1 MADELRALIC
11 EVPGWGWVGLV
22 ASERGLR
29 LLVLPQPA
37 AEAAVNAVHAQ
48 YPEVTVAADMSAA
61 AGTGA
66 TSPAVEVLIEAAHQ
80 VRAYLAGEQRR
91 FHVPLDLRGH
101 TEFALSVW
109 AAARR
114 IGYGETRTYRWI
126 GEQLGGG
133 PGIYQAVGTALAANP
148 VPLIIPCHRVVGV
161 DGSLHGYAGGL
172 EMKRRLLALESG
184 QEQLAGL

>member
-1 MADELRALIC
+1 MADELHASVC

-22 ASERGLR
+22 ASDRGLR
-29 LLVLPQPA
+29 LLVLPQPSP
-37 AEAAVNAVHAQ
+37 EAAIEAIHAQ
-48 YPEVTVAADMSAA
+48 YPEVTVAANLSAVVE
-61 AGTGA
+61 TIA
-66 TSPAVEVLIEAAHQ
+66 TSPAIEILIEAMLK
-80 VRAYLAGEQRR
+80 VRAYLAGERR
-91 FHVPLDLRGH
+91 EFQVPLDLRGH

-133 PGIYQAVGTALAANP
+133 SGIYQAVGAALGANP
-148 VPLIIPCHRVVGV
+148 VPLIIPCHRVVGA

-184 QEQLAGL
+184 QGQLAGL